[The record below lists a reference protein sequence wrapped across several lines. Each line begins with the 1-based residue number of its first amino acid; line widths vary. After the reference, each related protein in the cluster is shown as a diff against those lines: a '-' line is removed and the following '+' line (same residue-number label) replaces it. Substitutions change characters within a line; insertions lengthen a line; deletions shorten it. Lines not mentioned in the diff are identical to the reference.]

1 MRSESH
7 LSRTEDMLARLP
19 PVYETR
25 SSIVRL
31 GLRIQGLPLPGH
43 HLELARHVSYVCD
56 AAVDCIQLTIPECEE
71 DNLEELG
78 ELIATAVVG
87 HLTEKPHVE
96 NR

>member
-31 GLRIQGLPLPGH
+31 GLRIQGLPLPRAIT
-43 HLELARHVSYVCD
+43 LELARHVSYVCD

-78 ELIATAVVG
+78 ELIATAVVWA
-87 HLTEKPHVE
+87 PH
-96 NR
+96 